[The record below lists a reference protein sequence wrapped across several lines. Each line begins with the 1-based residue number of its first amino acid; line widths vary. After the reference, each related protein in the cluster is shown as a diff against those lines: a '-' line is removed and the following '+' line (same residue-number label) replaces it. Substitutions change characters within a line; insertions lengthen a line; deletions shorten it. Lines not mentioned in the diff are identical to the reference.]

1 MKYIYVYILLG
12 EYLQVCMSLIV
23 VDTVRGGGV
32 LRVGDSEKRFPFDKN
47 SLLWTVCPRILVN
60 FI

>member
-1 MKYIYVYILLG
+1 MLLG

-47 SLLWTVCPRILVN
+47 RIL
-60 FI
+60 